1 MSVLGDAQRTSV
13 LTVSEP
19 YMGLGKHWSPKPSTS
34 WLEPNFRNLCIN
46 ACWELYGASDARK
59 LPASGAEYRLKIEQ
73 PLFPTT
79 GNSQTPTVGAAN
91 NTTAA
96 RSNAGTNVRYSKN
109 TKYNPLDETTP
120 SSDDWKKDRYYD
132 FTTRERDEG
141 NGVCPSYKVSE
152 IHTQRTQEVFVEIDV
167 AGSDGLV
174 TKTQTTTAKS

>member
-1 MSVLGDAQRTSV
+1 MPNGHRSSLFLNPTWDWESTGAPNRPQAGWNPTFETSASTPAGNC
-13 LTVSEP
+13 TVPPMQGS
-19 YMGLGKHWSPKPSTS
+19 
-34 WLEPNFRNLCIN
+34 C
-46 ACWELYGASDARK
+46 
-59 LPASGAEYRLKIEQ
+59 RLKIEQ